1 MLQTLLEI
9 FCICL
14 ISGMMV
20 IIYRFG
26 YEKGKADAEYSYYNT
41 RDNKGERR

>member
-1 MLQTLLEI
+1 MLETLLEI

-20 IIYRFG
+20 VIYRFG
-26 YEKGKADAEYSYYNT
+26 YEKGQADAEYSYYNFQ
-41 RDNKGERR
+41 DKKGGRQ